1 MGLGSCFP
9 PGSIKG
15 DVKKKDF
22 SLLGGKEEVPDIQ
35 PHSLLVGKVLRRSEC
50 L

>member
-1 MGLGSCFP
+1 MSRELAGGPPFRPLHA

-35 PHSLLVGKVLRRSEC
+35 PHSLF
-50 L
+50 